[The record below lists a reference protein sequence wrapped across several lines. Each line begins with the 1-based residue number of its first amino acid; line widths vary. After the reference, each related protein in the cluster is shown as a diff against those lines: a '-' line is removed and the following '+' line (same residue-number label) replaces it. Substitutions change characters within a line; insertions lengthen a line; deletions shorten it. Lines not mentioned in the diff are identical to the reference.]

1 MNKDELYRVITSA
14 TAEATLAKLYPDF
27 VPKNAS
33 LPAMSYTHNS
43 NGRSRVLNG
52 VSHGTWDIWRI
63 SISGN
68 NRDECD
74 TIINEIN
81 LLDGATSAMFQA
93 VHILSVN
100 DEPANINSKVFMAF
114 VDIKTFDK

>member
-1 MNKDELYRVITSA
+1 MNKDELYNVISGFG
-14 TAEATLAKLYPDF
+14 LLPLYPDF
-27 VPKNAS
+27 VPKNVA
-33 LPAMSYTHNS
+33 LPAMSYTHS
-43 NGRSRVLNG
+43 ANGRSRVLNG
-52 VSHGTWDIWRI
+52 VSHGSWDIWRI

-68 NRDECD
+68 DRDECD
-74 TIINEIN
+74 SIIEKIN
-81 LLDGATSAMFQA
+81 LLDGTTSAMFQA

>member
-1 MNKDELYRVITSA
+1 MNKDELYAVVSGA
-14 TAEATLAKLYPDF
+14 TESNLYPDF
-27 VPKNAS
+27 VPKEAG

-43 NGRSRVLNG
+43 NNRRRILNG
-52 VSHGTWDIWRI
+52 IAYGSWDTWRI
-63 SISGN
+63 SISGK

-74 TIINEIN
+74 SIIKEIN
-81 LLDGATSAMFQA
+81 LLDGTSSAMFQA

-100 DEPANINSKVFMAF
+100 DEPANINSKVFIAF